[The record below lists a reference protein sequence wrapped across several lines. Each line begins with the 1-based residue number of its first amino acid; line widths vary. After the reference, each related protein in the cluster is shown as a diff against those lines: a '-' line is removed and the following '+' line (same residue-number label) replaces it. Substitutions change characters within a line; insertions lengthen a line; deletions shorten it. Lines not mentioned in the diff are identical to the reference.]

1 MYSCN
6 SIASGLSV
14 HTRRREMSPEAAHTH
29 ARDPGL
35 QRYPGN
41 ALNPTSEQVVH
52 TVSNAGP
59 TRAGRISTNVV
70 THEHR
75 APTAARGRPN
85 PSNPG
90 SQSVL
95 PHQVIIQLRMPEKR
109 EKSNRRCRS
118 TQEGD
123 HPRRLVPPERK
134 KIMREEIRGVERTR
148 ATSRGYV
155 SCVSYVS
162 EKFPKLQSYS
172 GARNAWPSRATE
184 LGCFVVG

>member
-1 MYSCN
+1 M
-6 SIASGLSV
+6 ASQ
-14 HTRRREMSPEAAHTH
+14 H
-29 ARDPGL
+29 AL
-35 QRYPGN
+35 
-41 ALNPTSEQVVH
+41 VK
-52 TVSNAGP
+52 TVSMSGG
-59 TRAGRISTNVV
+59 RAILRVGDFAIDPELMAAELVDCSVMRGQAAPPVHPGKKPLHV
-70 THEHR
+70 TQV
-75 APTAARGRPN
+75 TAEDAE
-85 PSNPG
+85 
-90 SQSVL
+90 
-95 PHQVIIQLRMPEKR
+95 MY

-123 HPRRLVPPERK
+123 HPRRLVPPQRK